1 MQAFDPR
8 AVFVEE
14 GSKVMADTYR
24 HRRTLA
30 VRFFCWSAA
39 VFAARSQIDGTNY
52 PTPGTD

>member
-1 MQAFDPR
+1 M
-8 AVFVEE
+8 FVEE

-30 VRFFCWSAA
+30 VRFFSWSAA

-52 PTPGTD
+52 PAPGTD